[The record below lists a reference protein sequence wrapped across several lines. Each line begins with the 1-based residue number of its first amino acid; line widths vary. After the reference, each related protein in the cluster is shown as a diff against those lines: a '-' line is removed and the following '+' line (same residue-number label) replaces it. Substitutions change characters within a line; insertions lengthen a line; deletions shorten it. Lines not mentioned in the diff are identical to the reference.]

1 MQIGNTLKVPVTGK
15 VTGSEEKEAIIRVAE
30 ENHFSPGKYVEQFEH
45 EFAKFIGKRYAL
57 FVNSGSSANLLA
69 VAGFKKYSELVN
81 RVFLPAV
88 TFPTTINPY
97 IQHNYEIELV
107 DINLETLQADM
118 AFQDFGVHTLGN
130 YSEINILEDS
140 CFTGNT
146 LVPTKLKTKKIKDI
160 IIGDKVLGFDG
171 LSFKENT
178 VVAVSKKM
186 VHYSEIK
193 RITLGEGIV
202 LRCTNNHKFYCNG
215 EWIRADQLKVGDELW
230 QCGWAE
236 YVSWRRNYKL
246 SDEGRKIISDNMKK
260 NNPSYNPEN
269 IKKGS
274 SNRKSKKPTRIEQT
288 VINIIEE
295 NNLPISYVG
304 DYSFWIGNKEKGYK
318 NPDFISMDKKIVF
331 EVYDPTYNNYKGGK
345 RDLTWENER
354 RNFFEEFG
362 YKTIFIKLSGHVNF
376 DQRFSLTQD
385 LRKYVSNGIKIK
397 SIDGLRGIQK
407 DLNLLNGEKLIDGMV
422 MVYDI
427 TCNPYH
433 NFITNGGIL
442 THNCDAMFPNRYK
455 GLAQTF
461 SFYPAHF
468 LTTAEGGMV
477 TTDNAKFYTIM
488 KSIRDWGRSCHCD
501 SGIDNTC
508 GKRFSQQFGDMP
520 YGYDHKYIYS
530 NIGYNLNG
538 TEFSAAMGIEQLK
551 KLPEFLNIRKRNFA
565 KLYTRLSK
573 YSEMFVL
580 PKTVI
585 PDTAW
590 FSFPLTIKSDAKFN
604 RLDIIN
610 YLDKN
615 GIGSRPIMA
624 GNIARQPAYK
634 DTKFIINQE
643 LKNSNIVT
651 ENSFY
656 IGCWHGLSEE
666 QIEYTINVF
675 DDFIEDIYG

>member
-1 MQIGNTLKVPVTGK
+1 LQIGNTLKVPVTGK

-140 CFTGNT
+140 C
-146 LVPTKLKTKKIKDI
+146 
-160 IIGDKVLGFDG
+160 
-171 LSFKENT
+171 
-178 VVAVSKKM
+178 
-186 VHYSEIK
+186 
-193 RITLGEGIV
+193 
-202 LRCTNNHKFYCNG
+202 
-215 EWIRADQLKVGDELW
+215 
-230 QCGWAE
+230 
-236 YVSWRRNYKL
+236 
-246 SDEGRKIISDNMKK
+246 
-260 NNPSYNPEN
+260 
-269 IKKGS
+269 
-274 SNRKSKKPTRIEQT
+274 
-288 VINIIEE
+288 
-295 NNLPISYVG
+295 
-304 DYSFWIGNKEKGYK
+304 
-318 NPDFISMDKKIVF
+318 
-331 EVYDPTYNNYKGGK
+331 
-345 RDLTWENER
+345 
-354 RNFFEEFG
+354 
-362 YKTIFIKLSGHVNF
+362 
-376 DQRFSLTQD
+376 
-385 LRKYVSNGIKIK
+385 
-397 SIDGLRGIQK
+397 
-407 DLNLLNGEKLIDGMV
+407 
-422 MVYDI
+422 
-427 TCNPYH
+427 
-433 NFITNGGIL
+433 
-442 THNCDAMFPNRYK
+442 DAMFPNGYK